1 MTRKRMIDIS
11 RTLFSMKNNQ
21 LQRRDAGRALIA
33 LYASREATFR
43 PDTVEEEF
51 VGDASQRPRRAP

>member
-1 MTRKRMIDIS
+1 
-11 RTLFSMKNNQ
+11 MKNNQ